1 MSLRNRFRN
10 STVLLCVFTCVTLTS
25 LTVSDSHSEEPEQA
39 KSEQSLADELK
50 RLPPVEP
57 EDAADT
63 LAVQR
68 GFRMVQVAEE
78 PLMGDPVDACFDAS
92 GRLFVA
98 EMHGYPY
105 SFEKRKQ
112 QPDGGGKK
120 DAGIIRL
127 LEDTDDD
134 GQFDKS
140 HIFADQISW
149 PTSVCCYDGG
159 VFVLAPD
166 KLYYFKDT
174 DGDHTA
180 DIRETVFTGFGRQNV
195 QGLANNLKWG
205 LDHRIYGS
213 VGSNGANLTKDG
225 KPFLN
230 LGRRDFAYDPTTGE
244 IEPLAGGVQFGHSMD
259 DWGHRFVCSNSD
271 HIRHV
276 VFTQRYLDRNPS
288 LSTSG
293 NVRSIAKEGGAAP
306 VFRKSPAEPW
316 RIVRTRRRAADPKY
330 NKRLPHT
337 ELVPI
342 GFFTSAVSVTIYR
355 GDAYPD
361 EFHNNVFIGDVGG
374 NLIHRK
380 TLTPN
385 GSSFVATRAD
395 EGAEFVTSTD
405 TWFRPT
411 NFVNAP
417 DGALY
422 VMDMYRETIEHPVSI
437 PEDIKAFLDLE
448 SGDNR
453 GRVWRLEPPEFQHRK
468 TPDLASM
475 SSEELVPLL
484 AHPNAWHRDTA
495 HRLLWERDAQEV
507 APEVRTLLEK
517 ADSPLGRLH
526 ALWTLQGLG
535 SLTNADLKRGLNDS
549 HPEVI
554 AAAIRIA
561 EPLGVE
567 DQEVQKLVLSSVK
580 RTDQAVIEQLALT
593 LGEWKTDLAAAGML
607 ALSPHCQ
614 QGDLRTAWLSS
625 VTPHATAI
633 LKQSV
638 KNVDAATNP
647 LIAETARTMG
657 VNGSDY
663 DIQAVIDEILQ
674 PPADL
679 ERQIALLTP
688 LAEGLRLRNKTLQ
701 VVARSGQSGDIA
713 GRLEAF
719 FQSVAKQAGTEKLS
733 LKDRQASVKM
743 LGNADQKLAL
753 PVLVE
758 LLSPSTPVALQQTS
772 IDAMTTLGADEAA
785 DEVIAAF
792 TGLSPNLKKEVTESL
807 LSRQSW
813 TKKLLTA
820 IGEKKIP
827 SVEMPR
833 EQKDILLNHPK
844 DEIRNLARK
853 VLSAD
858 VAGERGPVVEK
869 YRTGLTEPGDSS
881 KGQVLFKKHC
891 SACHKV
897 GDVGHNVGP
906 EIASVKNKSA
916 EDLLIAIMDPSR
928 EAQSNFL
935 SYTVVT
941 DEGRVLTGLIASES
955 SEAITL
961 RQAEGKETIVLR
973 SQIEVLRSNGISLM
987 PIGLEKELQPADIND
1002 LIAYIKSLKAPVPT
1016 SE

>member
-1 MSLRNRFRN
+1 MSRRTSIRN
-10 STVLLCVFTCVTLTS
+10 SAVPLYVFTSAILMTLGIRN
-25 LTVSDSHSEEPEQA
+25 SHSAENEQPKPE
-39 KSEQSLADELK
+39 KSLAEEMK
-50 RLPPVEP
+50 RLPAVEA
-57 EDAADT
+57 EDAAGT
-63 LAVQR
+63 LAVQDK
-68 GFRMVQVAEE
+68 FRMVQVASE
-78 PLMGDPVDACFDAS
+78 PLMGDPVDGCFDAS
-92 GRLFVA
+92 GRMFVA

-112 QPDGGGKK
+112 QPEGGGKK

-134 GQFDKS
+134 GTFDKS
-140 HIFADQISW
+140 YVYADKISW

-159 VFVLAPD
+159 VFALAPD

-174 DGDHTA
+174 DGDNRA
-180 DIRETVFTGFGRQNV
+180 DVREVIFTGFGRQNV

-213 VGSNGANLTKDG
+213 VGSNGANLTRDG

-230 LGRRDFAYDPTTGE
+230 LGRRDFAYDPATGDV
-244 IEPLAGGVQFGHSMD
+244 EPLAGGVQFGHSMD
-259 DWGHRFVCSNSD
+259 DSGHRFVCSNSN

-276 VFTQRYLDRNPS
+276 VFPLRYLERNPS

-330 NKRLPHT
+330 NQRLPHT

-342 GFFTSAVSVTIYR
+342 GFFTSAVSVSIYR
-355 GDAYPD
+355 GDAYPPKYYG
-361 EFHNNVFIGDVGG
+361 NVFVGDVGG
-374 NLIHRK
+374 NLVHRK
-380 TLTPN
+380 ILTPD

-395 EGAEFVTSTD
+395 QDVEFVTSTD

-417 DGALY
+417 DGTLY
-422 VMDMYRETIEHPVSI
+422 VLDMYRETIEHPVSI
-437 PEDIKAFLDLE
+437 PEDIKAFVDLE

-453 GRVWRLEPPEFQHRK
+453 GRVWRLEPPSFKHRQ

-475 SSEELVPLL
+475 SSAKLVPLL
-484 AHPNAWHRDTA
+484 AHPNAWHRETA
-495 HRLLWERDAQEV
+495 HRLLWERQDKAVASAVRKLLQESDA
-507 APEVRTLLEK
+507 
-517 ADSPLGRLH
+517 PLGRLH
-526 ALWTLQGLG
+526 ALWTLEGLD
-535 SLTNADLKRGLNDS
+535 SISNDDLERGLTDS
-549 HPEVI
+549 DPEVV

-561 EPLGVE
+561 EPRGVE
-567 DQEVQKLVLSSVK
+567 NQEIQELVVATVK
-580 RTDQAVIEQLALT
+580 PNAQPVIEQLALT
-593 LGEWKTDLAAAGML
+593 LGEWKSDIAAAEML
-607 ALSPHCQ
+607 TISPKCQ
-614 QGDLRTAWLSS
+614 KGDLRTAWLSS
-625 VTPHATAI
+625 VTPHAATIMKQA
-633 LKQSV
+633 LKHS
-638 KNVDAATNP
+638 DAGSNG
-647 LIAETARTMG
+647 LIAETARTLG

-663 DIQAVIDEILQ
+663 EIQAVIDQILQ
-674 PPADL
+674 PENDL
-679 ERQIALLTP
+679 DQQIALLLP
-688 LAEGLRLRNKTLQ
+688 LAEGLRLRNKSLQ
-701 VVARSGQSGDIA
+701 SVAKSGQSGDIA
-713 GRLEAF
+713 GRVEAF
-719 FQSVAKQAGTEKLS
+719 FQAVAERAGNDKLS
-733 LKDRQASVKM
+733 VKDRQNAVRM
-743 LGNADQKLAL
+743 LGYADQKLAL

-758 LLSPSTPVALQQTS
+758 LLSPATPVSLQQAS
-772 IDAMTTLGADEAA
+772 IESMTDLGADAAA
-785 DEVIAAF
+785 DAVIAAF

-813 TKKLLTA
+813 TKKLLAA

-844 DEIRNLARK
+844 DDIRQLARK
-853 VLSAD
+853 VLSAE
-858 VAGERGPVVEK
+858 VAGERGPVVKK
-869 YRTGLTEPGDSS
+869 YRTGLSDAGDADHG
-881 KGQVLFKKHC
+881 KALFKKHC

-961 RQAEGKETIVLR
+961 RQPEGKETIVLR
-973 SQIEVLRSNGISLM
+973 SQIDVLRSNGISLM
-987 PIGLEKELQPADIND
+987 PVGLEKELKPSDIND
-1002 LIAYIKSLKAPVPT
+1002 LIAYIKSLKAPAT